1 MDNNNKRNVTI
12 NLIEE
17 STSVTSESL
26 ASVTSS
32 DPVSIQVISTP
43 VQEGSVTS
51 STSTSPPP
59 KKSPPKPPAPVTST
73 SISSPGPG
81 TSTSTSS
88 PGPKKSPPKPPA
100 PVHKCMVVDFQIQN
114 IKKNYNALTN
124 DEYFEIKQ
132 KASDMGVE
140 KEIIDDCIIK
150 KFPSFTIPVESASVP
165 SVPVKAEL
173 SGVAEEVL
181 AAFNDLK
188 YDKVTNTLINFLIS
202 HNIVT
207 QPFKLGIRTTF
218 FGPKNN
224 KNLFLQLLFEGAD
237 YKNISSTNNAFYFV
251 KII

>member
-1 MDNNNKRNVTI
+1 MHLLD
-12 NLIEE
+12 
-17 STSVTSESL
+17 
-26 ASVTSS
+26 
-32 DPVSIQVISTP
+32 
-43 VQEGSVTS
+43 
-51 STSTSPPP
+51 
-59 KKSPPKPPAPVTST
+59 
-73 SISSPGPG
+73 
-81 TSTSTSS
+81 
-88 PGPKKSPPKPPA
+88 
-100 PVHKCMVVDFQIQN
+100 
-114 IKKNYNALTN
+114 
-124 DEYFEIKQ
+124 
-132 KASDMGVE
+132 
-140 KEIIDDCIIK
+140 IIK